1 MSKCISHWSMYLCY
15 IFFIFTSTP
24 SRAPRLNTFFTQV
37 IVSKVPTHMFLGGSR
52 RAVGQ
57 RFFHEK
63 NLSGKS
69 RWCFFGRKKVW
80 RLGIESFVFS
90 SFEWAF
96 FPIKWKVIRKKVD
109 FSRFPAKK
117 KKSEKFTKKLGP
129 LLILAVHRFQGF
141 SWVNQP
147 ESYGKQLG
155 GPPKPWTHV
164 QLSYIDMT

>member
-1 MSKCISHWSMYLCY
+1 MPLAWTRSSPKSLWAKFRRICSSADLGG
-15 IFFIFTSTP
+15 P
-24 SRAPRLNTFFTQV
+24 SAKGFFT
-37 IVSKVPTHMFLGGSR
+37 K
-52 RAVGQ
+52 
-57 RFFHEK
+57 K

-80 RLGIESFVFS
+80 RLGIKSFVFS

-96 FPIKWKVIRKKVD
+96 FPIKWKVIRNKSRLFKVP
-109 FSRFPAKK
+109 REKEK
-117 KKSEKFTKKLGP
+117 IGKSSPKNLD
-129 LLILAVHRFQGF
+129 LYLSWAVHRFQGF

>member
-1 MSKCISHWSMYLCY
+1 MYIPLIYVSVLYLFHIHLHTPPCPSPEHVLHPSHCEQSFDAYVPRRISAGRRPKV
-15 IFFIFTSTP
+15 F
-24 SRAPRLNTFFTQV
+24 SR
-37 IVSKVPTHMFLGGSR
+37 K
-52 RAVGQ
+52 
-57 RFFHEK
+57 K